1 MPKKKITR
9 KNISIPKHKIP
20 PLKRELPLYKY
31 VEERAKVV
39 AKEIFQVLD
48 AAEHDEGGIIFIEG
62 PLHSGKTLVA
72 IELAKHQ
79 RKNYKMVFAQPD
91 VDRPDVVK
99 GYFYSKKGV
108 KFPVQSFKTRKDL
121 IQLLDQA
128 EVIVIEDVM

>member
-20 PLKRELPLYKY
+20 LPKRELPLYRY
-31 VEERAKVV
+31 VEQRSKVV

-72 IELAKHQ
+72 IELAKHP
-79 RKNYKMVFAQPD
+79 RKNYKMLFAQPK
-91 VDRPDVVK
+91 VDRPDVVN

-108 KFPVQSFKTRKDL
+108 KVPVQSFKSRKDL
-121 IQLLDQA
+121 VKLLDKT
-128 EVIVIEDVM
+128 EG